1 MYILYNILIILV
13 FIFLALPYFLYRLV
27 VEKGFGHRFRQ
38 NMGLV
43 RREEIAPVADTN
55 CIWLHGASVGEMVAI
70 SPLVK
75 EIKNLMPERK
85 ILVSAVTVGG
95 YDMARQ
101 IMPEADAIIN
111 FPLDLP
117 FVASSMVSRIRPGIF
132 IMVETELWPNFLR
145 AIRERNIPAMMMN
158 GRISEK
164 SAKSY
169 RYLSGLLRDMLNTIN
184 LFCMQSSIDA
194 KYITQLGADP
204 EKIIVTGNTKFDQTY
219 AEVSPEDLAT
229 YKTELGLGE
238 DAYPVIVAGSTHRT
252 EEEAVLTSFTALRK
266 KYPRARLIIAPRKLN
281 RIEEIKKVNAKF
293 GYEMGFRSKLKE
305 MEGMRPEFPVLMLD
319 TIGELGRI
327 YAIGDIVF
335 VGGSLVRYGGHNV
348 LEPAAHAK
356 PILVGPSMEDFKDSY
371 ALLSKAG
378 ACRMVSD
385 TAGLTEAF
393 LEIADDDV
401 LRKKMGDASIQIIR
415 ENGESRRRLENHSLS
430 DRSFESER
438 FGWQVIVAKTA
449 SGRV

>member
-229 YKTELGLGE
+229 YKTELGLGK

-356 PILVGPSMEDFKDSY
+356 PILVGPSMEDFKDSFS
-371 ALLSKAG
+371 LLSKAG

-415 ENGESRRRLENHSLS
+415 ENRGAAL
-430 DRSFESER
+430 
-438 FGWQVIVAKTA
+438 KTIHYLTDLLNQKDLA
-449 SGRV
+449 GK

>member
-1 MYILYNILIILV
+1 MYILYNFLIILV

-38 NMGLV
+38 NIGLV
-43 RREEIAPVADTN
+43 RRKEIASVANTN

-70 SPLVK
+70 SPLV
-75 EIKNLMPERK
+75 NLMPERK
-85 ILVSAVTVGG
+85 VLVSAVTVGG

-117 FVASSMVSRIRPGIF
+117 FVASSVVSRINPGFF

-164 SAKSY
+164 SVKNY
-169 RYLSGLLRDMLNTIN
+169 RYLSSLLRDMLNTIN

-204 EKIIVTGNTKFDQTY
+204 KKIIVTGNTKFDQTY

-238 DAYPVIVAGSTHRT
+238 DAWPVIVAGSTHRT
-252 EEEAVLTSFTALRK
+252 EEEAVLTSFTAVRK
-266 KYPRARLIIAPRKLN
+266 KYPHARLIIAPRKLN

-305 MEGMRPEFPVLMLD
+305 MEGKRPEFPVLMLD

-371 ALLSKAG
+371 SLLSKAG

-385 TAGLTEAF
+385 ADGLAEAF
-393 LEIADDDV
+393 LEIAGDDN
-401 LRKKMGDASIQIIR
+401 LRKRMGEASIQIIR
-415 ENGESRRRLENHSLS
+415 ENRGAALKTIHYLTDLLDKE
-430 DRSFESER
+430 
-438 FGWQVIVAKTA
+438 AKEAVTL
-449 SGRV
+449 

>member
-101 IMPEADAIIN
+101 IMPEADAVIN

-145 AIRERNIPAMMMN
+145 AIREQNIPAMMMN

-219 AEVSPEDLAT
+219 AEVSPEDLAA

-266 KYPRARLIIAPRKLN
+266 KYPHARLIIAPRKLN

-356 PILVGPSMEDFKDSY
+356 PILVGPSMEDFKDSFS
-371 ALLSKAG
+371 LLSKAG

-415 ENGESRRRLENHSLS
+415 ENRGAAL
-430 DRSFESER
+430 
-438 FGWQVIVAKTA
+438 KTIHYLTDLLNQKDLA
-449 SGRV
+449 GK

>member
-13 FIFLALPYFLYRLV
+13 FIFIALPYFLYRLV

-169 RYLSGLLRDMLNTIN
+169 RYLSSLLRDMLNTIN

-204 EKIIVTGNTKFDQTY
+204 KKIIVTGNTKFDQTY

-238 DAYPVIVAGSTHRT
+238 DAWPVIVAGSTHRT
-252 EEEAVLTSFTALRK
+252 EEEAVLTSFTAVRK
-266 KYPRARLIIAPRKLN
+266 KYPHARLIIAPRKLN

-305 MEGMRPEFPVLMLD
+305 MEGKRPEFPVLMLD

-371 ALLSKAG
+371 SLLSKAG

-385 TAGLTEAF
+385 ADGLAEAF
-393 LEIADDDV
+393 LEIAGDDN
-401 LRKKMGDASIQIIR
+401 LRKRMGEASIQIIR
-415 ENGESRRRLENHSLS
+415 ENRGAALKTIHYLTDLLDKE
-430 DRSFESER
+430 
-438 FGWQVIVAKTA
+438 AKEAVTL
-449 SGRV
+449 

>member
-1 MYILYNILIILV
+1 MYIIYNILIIFV
-13 FIFLALPYFLYRLV
+13 FIFVALPYFLYRLV

-85 ILVSAVTVGG
+85 VLVSAVTVGG

-164 SAKSY
+164 SANSY
-169 RYLSGLLRDMLNTIN
+169 RYLSSLLRDMLNTIN

-204 EKIIVTGNTKFDQTY
+204 KKIIVTGNTKFDQTY

-238 DAYPVIVAGSTHRT
+238 DAWPVIVAGSTHRT
-252 EEEAVLTSFTALRK
+252 EEEAVLTSFTAVRK
-266 KYPRARLIIAPRKLN
+266 KYPHARLIIAPRKLN

-305 MEGMRPEFPVLMLD
+305 MEGRRPEFPVLMLD

-371 ALLSKAG
+371 SLLSKAG

-385 TAGLTEAF
+385 ADGLAEAF
-393 LEIADDDV
+393 LEIAGDDN
-401 LRKKMGDASIQIIR
+401 LRKRMGEASIQIIR
-415 ENGESRRRLENHSLS
+415 ENRGAALKTIHYLTDLLDKE
-430 DRSFESER
+430 
-438 FGWQVIVAKTA
+438 AKEAVTL
-449 SGRV
+449 

>member
-13 FIFLALPYFLYRLV
+13 FIFVALPYFLYRLV

-43 RREEIAPVADTN
+43 RREEIASVADTN

-219 AEVSPEDLAT
+219 AEVSPEDLAA
-229 YKTELGLGE
+229 YKAELGLGE
-238 DAYPVIVAGSTHRT
+238 DACPVIVAGSTHRT

-266 KYPRARLIIAPRKLN
+266 KYPHARLIIAPRKLN
-281 RIEEIKKVNAKF
+281 RIEEIKKVNSKF
-293 GYEMGFRSKLKE
+293 GYEM
-305 MEGMRPEFPVLMLD
+305 VLD

-415 ENGESRRRLENHSLS
+415 ENRGAAL
-430 DRSFESER
+430 
-438 FGWQVIVAKTA
+438 KTIHYLTDLLNQNDLA
-449 SGRV
+449 GK

>member
-1 MYILYNILIILV
+1 MYILYNILVTLV

-38 NMGLV
+38 TMGLV
-43 RREEIAPVADTN
+43 RKEEIEPVANTN
-55 CIWLHGASVGEMVAI
+55 CIWIHGASVGEMVAI

-75 EIKNLMPERK
+75 EIKNIMPEK
-85 ILVSAVTVGG
+85 KVLISAVTVGG

-101 IMPEADAIIN
+101 IMPEADTIIN

-117 FVASSMVSRIRPGIF
+117 FVASSMVRRIHPGIF
-132 IMVETELWPNFLR
+132 MMVETELWPNFLR
-145 AIRERNIPAMMMN
+145 AIRERNIPVMMVN

-164 SAKSY
+164 SAKNY
-169 RYLSGLLRDMLNTIN
+169 RYLFSIMRDMLNTISR
-184 LFCMQSSIDA
+184 FCMQSSIDA
-194 KYITQLGADP
+194 RYITQLGAEP
-204 EKIIVTGNTKFDQTY
+204 EKIFVTGNTKFDQTY
-219 AEVSPEDLAT
+219 AEVTPEDLAA
-229 YKTELGLGE
+229 YKTELGLGV

-252 EEEAVLTSFTALRK
+252 EEEAVLASFTVLRK
-266 KYPRARLIIAPRKLN
+266 KYPHARLIIAPRKLN

-293 GYEMGFRSKLKE
+293 GYAMGFRSQLKE
-305 MEGMRPEFPVLMLD
+305 MKGWRPEFPVLLLD

-335 VGGSLVRYGGHNV
+335 VGGSLVHYGGHNV

-371 ALLSKAG
+371 SLLSKAG
-378 ACRMVSD
+378 ACRMISD
-385 TAGLTEAF
+385 ADGLTEAI
-393 LEIADDDV
+393 LEIAGNDV

-415 ENGESRRRLENHSLS
+415 ENRGAAQKTIHYLMDLLN
-430 DRSFESER
+430 
-438 FGWQVIVAKTA
+438 QVHLTGK
-449 SGRV
+449 

>member
-85 ILVSAVTVGG
+85 VLVSAVTVGG

-194 KYITQLGADP
+194 KFITQLGADP

-266 KYPRARLIIAPRKLN
+266 KYPHARLIIAPRKLN

-356 PILVGPSMEDFKDSY
+356 PILVGPSMEDFKDSFS
-371 ALLSKAG
+371 LLSKAG

-415 ENGESRRRLENHSLS
+415 ENRG
-430 DRSFESER
+430 
-438 FGWQVIVAKTA
+438 AA
-449 SGRV
+449 

>member
-1 MYILYNILIILV
+1 MYIIYNILIILV
-13 FIFLALPYFLYRLV
+13 FIFVALPYFLYRLV

-75 EIKNLMPERK
+75 EIKKLMPERK
-85 ILVSAVTVGG
+85 VLVSAVTVGG

-169 RYLSGLLRDMLNTIN
+169 RYLSSLLRDMLNTIN

-229 YKTELGLGE
+229 YKSELGLGE
-238 DAYPVIVAGSTHRT
+238 DAWPVIVAGSTHRT

-266 KYPRARLIIAPRKLN
+266 KYPHARLIIAPRKLN

-305 MEGMRPEFPVLMLD
+305 MEGKRPEFPVLMLD

-371 ALLSKAG
+371 SLLSKAG

-385 TAGLTEAF
+385 ADGLAEAF
-393 LEIADDDV
+393 LEIAGDDN
-401 LRKKMGDASIQIIR
+401 LRKRMGEASIQIIR
-415 ENGESRRRLENHSLS
+415 ENRGAALKTIHYLTDLLDKE
-430 DRSFESER
+430 
-438 FGWQVIVAKTA
+438 AKET
-449 SGRV
+449 VTL

>member
-1 MYILYNILIILV
+1 MYILYNILIMLV
-13 FIFLALPYFLYRLV
+13 FIIIVLPYFLYRLV
-27 VEKGFGHRFRQ
+27 KEKGFGNRFRQ

-43 RREEIAPVADTN
+43 HREEIEPVADN
-55 CIWLHGASVGEMVAI
+55 DCIWLHGASVGEMVAI

-75 EIKNLMPERK
+75 EIKKIMPERK
-85 ILVSAVTVGG
+85 VLVSAVTVGG

-117 FVASSMVSRIRPGIF
+117 FVASSVVNRIRPGIF

-164 SAKSY
+164 SARSY
-169 RYLSGLLRDMLNTIN
+169 RYLSSLLRDMLDTIS

-204 EKIIVTGNTKFDQTY
+204 EKVFVTGNTKFDQTY

-238 DAYPVIVAGSTHRT
+238 DAYPIIVAGSTHRT

-266 KYPRARLIIAPRKLN
+266 KYPHARLIIAPRKLN

-293 GYEMGFRSKLKE
+293 GYEMGFRSQLKE
-305 MEGMRPEFPVLMLD
+305 MEGCRPEFPVLLLD

-335 VGGSLVRYGGHNV
+335 VGGSLVHYGGHNV

-371 ALLSKAG
+371 SLLSKAG
-378 ACRMVSD
+378 ACRMISD
-385 TAGLTEAF
+385 ADGLTEAF
-393 LEIADDDV
+393 LEIAGDDV

-415 ENGESRRRLENHSLS
+415 ENRGAALKTIHYLTDLLNMAEGSRPYT
-430 DRSFESER
+430 
-438 FGWQVIVAKTA
+438 K
-449 SGRV
+449 

>member
-13 FIFLALPYFLYRLV
+13 FIFVALPYFLYRLV

-158 GRISEK
+158 
-164 SAKSY
+164 
-169 RYLSGLLRDMLNTIN
+169 
-184 LFCMQSSIDA
+184 FCMQSSIDA

-219 AEVSPEDLAT
+219 AEVSPEDLAA
-229 YKTELGLGE
+229 YKTELGLGK

-252 EEEAVLTSFTALRK
+252 EEEAVLISFTALRK
-266 KYPRARLIIAPRKLN
+266 KYPHARLIAPRKLN

-305 MEGMRPEFPVLMLD
+305 MEGSRPEFPVLMLD

-371 ALLSKAG
+371 ALLSKA
-378 ACRMVSD
+378 

-415 ENGESRRRLENHSLS
+415 ENRGAAL
-430 DRSFESER
+430 
-438 FGWQVIVAKTA
+438 KTIHYLTDLLKQKDLA
-449 SGRV
+449 GK

>member
-85 ILVSAVTVGG
+85 VLVSAVTVGG

-238 DAYPVIVAGSTHRT
+238 DDYPVIVAGSTHRT

-266 KYPRARLIIAPRKLN
+266 KYPHARLIIAPRKLN

-385 TAGLTEAF
+385 TSGLTEAF

-415 ENGESRRRLENHSLS
+415 ENRGAAL
-430 DRSFESER
+430 
-438 FGWQVIVAKTA
+438 KTIHYLTDLLKQKDLA
-449 SGRV
+449 GK

>member
-13 FIFLALPYFLYRLV
+13 FIFLAFPYFLYRLV
-27 VEKGFGHRFRQ
+27 VEKGFGPRFRQ
-38 NMGLV
+38 YMGLV

-85 ILVSAVTVGG
+85 VLVSAVTVGG

-117 FVASSMVSRIRPGIF
+117 FVASSMVSRICPGIF

-145 AIRERNIPAMMMN
+145 AIREQNIPAMMMN

-194 KYITQLGADP
+194 KFITQLGADP

-229 YKTELGLGE
+229 YKTELGLGK

-266 KYPRARLIIAPRKLN
+266 KYPHARLIIAPRKLN

-305 MEGMRPEFPVLMLD
+305 MEGSRPEFPVLMLD

-356 PILVGPSMEDFKDSY
+356 PILVGPSMEDFKDSFS
-371 ALLSKAG
+371 LLSKAG

-415 ENGESRRRLENHSLS
+415 ENRGAAL
-430 DRSFESER
+430 
-438 FGWQVIVAKTA
+438 KTIHYLTDLLKQKDLA
-449 SGRV
+449 GK

>member
-13 FIFLALPYFLYRLV
+13 FIFVALPYFLYRLV

-43 RREEIAPVADTN
+43 RSEEIAPVADTN

-85 ILVSAVTVGG
+85 VLVSAVTVGG

-117 FVASSMVSRIRPGIF
+117 FVASSMVERIRPGIF

-169 RYLSGLLRDMLNTIN
+169 RYLSSLLRDMLNTIS

-252 EEEAVLTSFTALRK
+252 EEEAVLTSFTAVRK
-266 KYPRARLIIAPRKLN
+266 EYPRARLIIAPRKLN

-305 MEGMRPEFPVLMLD
+305 MEGPRPEFPVILLD

-327 YAIGDIVF
+327 YAVGDIVF

-371 ALLSKAG
+371 SLLSKAG
-378 ACRMVSD
+378 ACRMISD
-385 TAGLTEAF
+385 ADGLAEAF
-393 LEIADDDV
+393 LEIAGDDA
-401 LRKKMGDASIQIIR
+401 LRKNMGDASIQIIR
-415 ENGESRRRLENHSLS
+415 ENRGAALKTIHYLTDLLEKK
-430 DRSFESER
+430 
-438 FGWQVIVAKTA
+438 AA
-449 SGRV
+449 SQA

>member
-1 MYILYNILIILV
+1 MYIIYNILIIFV
-13 FIFLALPYFLYRLV
+13 FIFVALPYFLYRLV

-85 ILVSAVTVGG
+85 VLVSAVTVGG

-169 RYLSGLLRDMLNTIN
+169 RYLSSLLRDMLNTIN

-204 EKIIVTGNTKFDQTY
+204 KKIIVTGNTKFDQTY

-238 DAYPVIVAGSTHRT
+238 DAWPVIVAGSTHRT
-252 EEEAVLTSFTALRK
+252 EEEAVLTSFTAVRK
-266 KYPRARLIIAPRKLN
+266 KYPHARLIIAPRKLN

-305 MEGMRPEFPVLMLD
+305 MEGKRPEFPVLMLD

-371 ALLSKAG
+371 SLLSKAG

-385 TAGLTEAF
+385 ADGLAEAC
-393 LEIADDDV
+393 LEIAGDDN
-401 LRKKMGDASIQIIR
+401 LRKRMGEASTQIIR
-415 ENGESRRRLENHSLS
+415 ENRGAALKTIHYLTDLLDKE
-430 DRSFESER
+430 
-438 FGWQVIVAKTA
+438 AKET
-449 SGRV
+449 VTL